1 MGAGCHLG
9 QHPTLG
15 FIPGWH
21 GIRKGSGTERSTP
34 ARGGIQVRP
43 PPRVETGGPRGKD
56 LPTPT
61 LRLFGA
67 HRGSP
72 TPIPLVPVSGRGRD
86 RIHLTLNHPALGHN
100 DPSRRGRRSS
110 SGNCLHKQGNSEEQ
124 QTNQSGSVLHK
135 IALHKNNVQGTL
147 ADQYQLLTLRF
158 RPITEV
164 PLEGTLDKPIFWS
177 LLCCVCRHQLAVGS
191 TRHFSQQILVN
202 FVLKGS

>member
-21 GIRKGSGTERSTP
+21 GINREGERHRALHPCSGRDSGETTHRSGDWRSEQKGPTHP
-34 ARGGIQVRP
+34 YPPFVR
-43 PPRVETGGPRGKD
+43 
-56 LPTPT
+56 
-61 LRLFGA
+61 A
-67 HRGSP
+67 HRDSP
-72 TPIPLVPVSGRGRD
+72 TPIPLVPAPGRGRD
-86 RIHLTLNHPALGHN
+86 RIRLTLNHPALGHN

-124 QTNQSGSVLHK
+124 QTNQSGPLLHK

-158 RPITEV
+158 GPITEV
-164 PLEGTLDKPIFWS
+164 PLEELRIRRVFGN
-177 LLCCVCRHQLAVGS
+177 CYAVSVDTNSPLGAPDTS
-191 TRHFSQQILVN
+191 VDGF
-202 FVLKGS
+202 

>member
-21 GIRKGSGTERSTP
+21 GIGKGSGTERSTP
-34 ARGGIQVRP
+34 ELGEIQVRP
-43 PPRVETGGPRGKD
+43 PPRVEAGAASRKD

-67 HRGSP
+67 HRDAP
-72 TPIPLVPVSGRGRD
+72 TPLPLVPAPGRGRD
-86 RIHLTLNHPALGHN
+86 RIRLTLNHPALGHN

-124 QTNQSGSVLHK
+124 QTNQSGPILHK

-158 RPITEV
+158 GPITEI
-164 PLEGTLDKPIFWS
+164 PLEELWIRRFFGNCYPVSVDTNSPLGAPDTSVNRFW
-177 LLCCVCRHQLAVGS
+177 
-191 TRHFSQQILVN
+191 
-202 FVLKGS
+202 